1 MEEQIIN
8 FIKEDLH
15 NGKSDF
21 ELLPDEDLLASGLV
35 ESLSMMQLIH
45 FVEETFQ
52 IKIPPQDMTIDNFV
66 TVEAIANY
74 VKKSQTLT

>member
-15 NGKSDF
+15 NGRADF
-21 ELLPDEDLLASGLV
+21 ELSADEDLLASGLV
-35 ESLSMMQLIH
+35 ESLSMMQLIQ
-45 FVEETFQ
+45 FVEQTFD

-74 VKKSQTLT
+74 VKKN